1 MLKVTGAVLAAGLTF
16 AAQAFAAD
24 APAEI
29 KIGTLYASSGRY
41 ASISM
46 PVHSALKLWID
57 QKNADGGVYVKA
69 FDKKIPVKLVAY
81 DDQSNTATASTLYN
95 QLITQDKVDLLVADS
110 GSVLTAPAVA
120 IARDHKV
127 FLFDQ
132 TGTGASFFSKDN
144 PYIALMADP
153 VSTIWPKPVADF
165 VSHDGPGLGVIHFG
179 YAPNDIAFLRNV
191 QDVGVKFK
199 MLFSIYAGLE
209 TELLEKN
216 VGEKGLEHV
225 FTYVPP
231 SELEYPVNFGMTMKD
246 YKAAWDKKYPDGK
259 IEFGFNAVAGYTTG
273 LVIEKTLSVATSL
286 DQLELRR
293 AVFSLSGELKTLD
306 GTFALDETGGQIG
319 ELTPLGQLALDE
331 HRVHDAIADDE
342 PDAGSDALMLVYA
355 LVAGVLFGL
364 YFSLVG
370 IGLNLVFGVMRI
382 VNLAH
387 GDFLMLG
394 AFVAFGVV
402 TLAGID
408 PLFAVPLAFV
418 IFIVI
423 GLLLYWVLVP
433 RLQGSVNPEMLSIIL
448 FFGLSQVIEAVTTI
462 FFGTSERSIQSRALG
477 TVFSTI
483 RIKLFGGKPDAAG
496 PIQIFGQGFPAAWVI
511 AAITSLIAITLVYVY
526 LYRTRLGTLTRAVMS
541 RRDEAFATGIDVDR
555 VSAAA

>member
-1 MLKVTGAVLAAGLTF
+1 
-16 AAQAFAAD
+16 
-24 APAEI
+24 
-29 KIGTLYASSGRY
+29 
-41 ASISM
+41 
-46 PVHSALKLWID
+46 
-57 QKNADGGVYVKA
+57 
-69 FDKKIPVKLVAY
+69 
-81 DDQSNTATASTLYN
+81 
-95 QLITQDKVDLLVADS
+95 
-110 GSVLTAPAVA
+110 
-120 IARDHKV
+120 
-127 FLFDQ
+127 
-132 TGTGASFFSKDN
+132 
-144 PYIALMADP
+144 
-153 VSTIWPKPVADF
+153 
-165 VSHDGPGLGVIHFG
+165 
-179 YAPNDIAFLRNV
+179 
-191 QDVGVKFK
+191 
-199 MLFSIYAGLE
+199 MLFCIYAGLE

-231 SELEYPVNFGMTMKD
+231 SELEYPVNFGMNMKD
-246 YKAAWDKKYPDGK
+246 YRAAWDKKYPDGK

-273 LVIEKTLSVATSL
+273 LIIEKTLSVATSL

-306 GTFALDETGGQIG
+306 GTFALDEMGGQIG
-319 ELTPLGQLALDE
+319 ELTPLGQLELDDKSQHQVHLDLSARNR
-331 HRVHDAIADDE
+331 HRQAGLSASMRRLQTDE
-342 PDAGSDALMLVYA
+342 PDAGGEALMLIYA

-418 IFIVI
+418 VFVLV
-423 GLLLYWVLVP
+423 GVLLYWVLVP

-448 FFGLSQVIEAVTTI
+448 FFGLSQVIEADHDD
-462 FFGTSERSIQSRALG
+462 FLRHQRALDPEPALG

-483 RIKLFGGKPDAAG
+483 KVKLFGGKPDGGRADPDLRPGISGALGDRGRHQPDRDRAGLCLSVPHPAGHADPRGDVAARRG
-496 PIQIFGQGFPAAWVI
+496 AGDRHRCR
-511 AAITSLIAITLVYVY
+511 S
-526 LYRTRLGTLTRAVMS
+526 RLGGGLRHRAWACGGG
-541 RRDEAFATGIDVDR
+541 RRVRALHVRIGDAGVRRRCDRHLVRHRGAGIARQSLGHRARRRGLRRLLHAGADLSQFMGRSLPYVLLIFILLLRPSGLLGRR
-555 VSAAA
+555 VRVA